1 MMIGAGVRKNGRGIF
16 VMNRTDNNRV
26 ALVTGA
32 GRGIGAGCARALA
45 AAGFKVALM
54 SPSDSSS
61 LLARELGGIGRQGS
75 VLSPDD
81 IKALVMD
88 AIDVYGRIDAAVY
101 NMGHGGGVPRQL
113 SEIGYNPD
121 IAEPLLE
128 IDDRVW
134 HESLDMYILGVV
146 RLARAVTPI
155 MLRQGSGSIVAIS
168 SLAAVEPRPQYP
180 MSALRAA
187 LHVFVKS
194 FADRYAPKNV
204 RMNALMPGLCENV
217 NLSEE
222 ALRRIPMQRL
232 ARFDEIGKACVFLA
246 SEASSY
252 MTGQSLLVDGGIN
265 RGVR

>member
-1 MMIGAGVRKNGRGIF
+1 
-16 VMNRTDNNRV
+16 MNRTDINRV
-26 ALVTGA
+26 AVVTGA

-54 SPSDSSS
+54 SPSNSSS

-75 VLSPDD
+75 VLSQED

-101 NMGHGGGVPRQL
+101 NMGHGGVQRQL
-113 SEIGYNPD
+113 SKIGYDPD

-128 IDDRVW
+128 IDDKVW

-155 MLRQGSGSIVAIS
+155 MLQQGSGSIVAIS
-168 SLAAVEPRPQYP
+168 SLAAAEPRPQYP

-187 LHVFVKS
+187 LHVFVKL
-194 FADRYAPKNV
+194 FADRYAPNNV

-217 NLSEE
+217 NLSQE
-222 ALRRIPMQRL
+222 ALRQIPMQRL
-232 ARFDEIGKACVFLA
+232 ARFDEVGKACVFLA

-252 MTGQSLLVDGGIN
+252 MTGQSLLVDGGVN